1 MKPTGN
7 GQLALILH
15 KALEDQRQDPWRG
28 RVLGP
33 IPCKDQGTTYRIV
46 FNDATILI
54 FAISSINTEVLK
66 RVSLSD
72 FIFVKYTHA
81 QKRNRP
87 RNTDP
92 LF

>member
-15 KALEDQRQDPWRG
+15 KALEGQRQDPRRG
-28 RVLGP
+28 GVLGP
-33 IPCKDQGTTYRIV
+33 IPCKYQGTTYREV
-46 FNDATILI
+46 FNDTTILI
-54 FAISSINTEVLK
+54 FAIFSINTEVLK
-66 RVSLSD
+66 RVYVSD
-72 FIFVKYTHA
+72 FISVKYTHA

-87 RNTDP
+87 RNTDL